1 EAKYPPYNKL
11 INIVM
16 SGESRPAVIGLG
28 AKILARLQTF
38 EAIQILGPT
47 DCVLERLANRWRRH
61 MLIKLPAD
69 FDVQRIGEAIA
80 DVEEKGVQLVI
91 DVDPYSLM

>member
-1 EAKYPPYNKL
+1 
-11 INIVM
+11 M
-16 SGESRPAVIGLG
+16 SGESRPAVVGLG

-38 EAIQILGPT
+38 ESIDILGPT
-47 DCVLERLANRWRRH
+47 DCVLERLNNRWRRH
-61 MLIKLPAD
+61 LLIKLPEE
-69 FDVQRIGEAIA
+69 FDVQRIGDSIA